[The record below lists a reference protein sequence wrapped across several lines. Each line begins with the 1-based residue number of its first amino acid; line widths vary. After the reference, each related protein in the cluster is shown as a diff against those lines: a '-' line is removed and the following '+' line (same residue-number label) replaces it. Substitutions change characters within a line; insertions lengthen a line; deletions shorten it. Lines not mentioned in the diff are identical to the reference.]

1 MESGTLTRV
10 LHDFFTTIDGELSL
24 CKGEHFLIHKII
36 DKHWCYGQ
44 SYNRTG
50 NFPLNYLHKVQIPQL
65 LENQSLLVS
74 IAAFAGEQSGD
85 LSFEAGELIIGIRE
99 AGPEWYFGQI
109 DSRVG
114 IFPITHTWQI
124 DLNMIKKTGDKKFVK
139 RKGKVKVALKAQL
152 EEELD
157 LNEGEIVTITEVLD
171 DGWCRGIT
179 ENGRNGI
186 FPEGFISYINDDETN
201 DQTDNACC
209 SSEEVLLPIVS
220 NSSTENNVSDRYS
233 IKSYNEE
240 DPAPSYYDLFPQFS
254 TFKNK
259 VTEEHDRDNNANLFD
274 VEPYA
279 ITLYPFNAQ
288 FPNELNFGVGE
299 VVHLIKHI
307 DSEWMEGSIDDNQGI
322 FPVSYVNIVVDCP
335 EIKPTEVV
343 LNKEDNNTEYT
354 LLEPGTMAKVEYT
367 FKAQMDG
374 DINVTEGDIV
384 TIISIANEDWINVKN
399 INGEIG
405 LCPRGYLSSNPI
417 SEPDIDPTLDLLE
430 DFVVLRDNKSNSLM
444 DKEYKPK
451 RLSEP
456 HRPAPPVPAPGRMPL
471 QNNNNKD
478 PTTDN
483 TSENENSIAISE
495 KRADQRQNVISELV
509 LTEKEYV
516 RDLKLTYDTF
526 NLSNPHFLKAKGI
539 DVDVLFGNI
548 LEIIQIAE
556 ELLYEILKA
565 MKGCDEQLQQVG
577 TCFIKM
583 ANKLRVVYVK
593 YCGNH
598 EAALALLKKYENN
611 EEIMVTFNKGTET
624 LRYQIACFDMSSILI
639 KPVQRILKYPL
650 ILFELIKCTEDDHPD
665 KESVKEAWQAMTDVA
680 CYINEYK
687 RRKDLVSKYLDND
700 NTFISKMGK
709 LSMHSVAKMSMRLST
724 KLSASL
730 GLTNVAVDPVFEEL
744 ERQFRSIE
752 KCIWQ
757 FSKDVE
763 MCIIYLSDEAISGEL
778 MADYLNQYYQGTPNL
793 EIKRIRDTRSLIWSQ
808 FMKDLKST
816 LEIRVNIPLN
826 LLTTFL
832 EGPAVLITKRHD
844 KLLDYDAAISKS
856 EKYKES
862 KIVQDELATAR
873 NNFEALNQQ
882 LLEELPILI
891 DAAINVLFKCI
902 NAFAN
907 ARKLLTGK
915 ITKRYLTLCEAT
927 TQVSLKDILESFLV
941 NHNLLWNQIA
951 RFSFGGTNPRMQEE
965 KGDMCPQSEKER
977 ILLRRKYTRDK
988 LYVVIENVMK
998 TTSLDLGAAKG
1009 SLVAVIKNQDPMGD
1023 TTRWLIDNGSDKGF
1037 LPANK
1042 LQSLQSLQQ
1051 LQQQQQQQPTKQTSL
1066 ESNSSDNTSSMP
1078 DLISMASPEKEIKP
1092 TESNLQSLLY
1102 LNIDEELNTNHQ
1114 IYSNVEE
1121 VFKTRQNYQNLTYE
1135 FYYTMYDFAGDMP
1148 GTLPVKKGKALR
1160 LVRPHDEKGNDEWWL
1175 VEDRNGQSGYV
1186 PKNYLTSATA
1196 HTKT

>member
-1 MESGTLTRV
+1 MESGSLTRV

-24 CKGEHFLIHKII
+24 YKGEHFLIHKVI

-44 SYNRTG
+44 SCNKTG
-50 NFPLNYLHKVQIPQL
+50 NFPLNYLHKVEIPQL
-65 LENQSLLVS
+65 LETQSLFVS

-85 LSFEAGELIIGIRE
+85 LSFGAGELIVGVRE
-99 AGPEWYFGQI
+99 VGSGWYFGQI

-114 IFPITHTWQI
+114 IFPTTHTWQI
-124 DLNMIKKTGDKKFVK
+124 DTNLIKKTGSKKFIQ
-139 RKGKVKVALKAQL
+139 RKGRVKATLKAQL
-152 EEELD
+152 QEELD
-157 LNEGEIVTITEVLD
+157 LNEGEIVTIIEVLD
-171 DGWCRGIT
+171 DGWCRGIS
-179 ENGRNGI
+179 ENGKNGI
-186 FPEGFISYINDDETN
+186 FPEGFISYISDDEAS
-201 DQTDNACC
+201 DQMDACC
-209 SSEEVLLPIVS
+209 SKEDVSPPFVS
-220 NSSTENNVSDRYS
+220 NINSVENNVSNRHS
-233 IKSYNEE
+233 IQSYNEE
-240 DPAPSYYDLFPQFS
+240 DPVPSYYDLFPQFS
-254 TFKNK
+254 TFKDK
-259 VTEEHDRDNNANLFD
+259 VSEDNDRDDNANLFD
-274 VEPYA
+274 VKSYA

-307 DSEWMEGSIDDNQGI
+307 DSEWMEGSIDDNKGI

-335 EIKPTEVV
+335 EMKLTEVV
-343 LNKEDNNTEYT
+343 LSKEDNSTEYT

-374 DINVTEGDIV
+374 DISVKEGDIV

-399 INGEIG
+399 VNGEIG

-430 DFVVLRDNKSNSLM
+430 DFVILRDDKPNSLT

-451 RLSEP
+451 RLSKP

-471 QNNNNKD
+471 QNSNKD
-478 PTTDN
+478 AASDN
-483 TSENENSIAISE
+483 RSETENSVAISE
-495 KRADQRQNVISELV
+495 KRADQRQNVITELV

-516 RDLKLTYDTF
+516 RDLRLTYDTF

-556 ELLYEILKA
+556 ELLYEILRA

-577 TCFIKM
+577 TCFINM
-583 ANKLRVVYVK
+583 ADKLRVVYVK

-611 EEIMVTFNKGTET
+611 DEIMTVFNKGTET

-665 KESVKEAWQAMTDVA
+665 KESVKEAWKVMTDVA

-700 NTFISKMGK
+700 NTLIRKMAK
-709 LSMHSVAKMSMRLST
+709 LNMHSVAKMSMRLST

-730 GLTNVAVDPVFEEL
+730 GLTNIAVDPVFEEL

-757 FSKDVE
+757 FAKDVE

-778 MADYLNQYYQGTPNL
+778 MSDYLNQYYQGTPNL
-793 EIKRIRDTRSLIWSQ
+793 EIKRIRDTRSLICSQ
-808 FMKDLKST
+808 FMQDLKST
-816 LEIRVNIPLN
+816 LEIRVNVPLN

-862 KIVQDELATAR
+862 KIVQDELVTAR
-873 NNFEALNQQ
+873 SNFEALNQQ

-891 DAAINVLFKCI
+891 DAAVNVLVKCI

-915 ITKRYLTLCEAT
+915 ITKRYLTLCETT

-951 RFSFGGTNPRMQEE
+951 RFSFGGTNSRTEEE
-965 KGDMCPQSEKER
+965 KGEMYSQSEKER
-977 ILLRRKYTRDK
+977 IFLRKKYPRDK
-988 LYVVIENVMK
+988 LYIVTENVMK
-998 TTSLDLGAAKG
+998 STSFDLGAARG

-1023 TTRWLIDNGSDKGF
+1023 TTRWLIDNGADKGF
-1037 LPANK
+1037 LPAHK
-1042 LQSLQSLQQ
+1042 LQSLQL
-1051 LQQQQQQQPTKQTSL
+1051 QQPTKQTSL
-1066 ESNSSDNTSSMP
+1066 ESNSYSNTDSMP
-1078 DLISMASPEKEIKP
+1078 DLISMASPEKEIKSSS
-1092 TESNLQSLLY
+1092 ESNSQSLLY
-1102 LNIDEELNTNHQ
+1102 LNIDEELNTNQ
-1114 IYSNVEE
+1114 IYSNIEE
-1121 VFKTRQNYQNLTYE
+1121 ISKTQQYQNLTYE
-1135 FYYTMYDFAGDMP
+1135 FYYTMYDFAGGIP

-1175 VEDRNGQSGYV
+1175 VEDRHGQTGYV
-1186 PKNYLTSATA
+1186 PKNYLTPAA
-1196 HTKT
+1196 QTKT